1 MSTAYV
7 DPVMLDSTGQDIVDK
22 LDSIATLMGDGVI
35 DDTSTATDKTWSA
48 EKLNT
53 LNGDVNAKISW
64 SDAENSVKKNY
75 WNNDLEGHPAL
86 NVGGYGSVT
95 YSDHEYTI
103 VAPAPTGGYNFGIKW
118 SKELLR
124 SVFANMAGKSAI
136 LSFEA
141 KAGVSWS
148 AQLGL
153 DSSSPVTIGTSY
165 TKYAQRIADL
175 SQITNIV
182 FLNLDANSQHS
193 FNVKNIMIS
202 LEGVPRDYV
211 PYIPD
216 NTELVSWSANAMLGA
231 KNILPIKLSEVKASN
246 TTGTWSGNTYTIS
259 DVAVEFTTD
268 GGYVTQIKLNGTAS
282 ANITTLFLNTHLNIK
297 AGSYKCN
304 GNPSGVTGNQY
315 GLRIATANFS
325 VNTFFEQ
332 DATLNLANDTS
343 DLRVD
348 IRIPSGQVIDNEIF
362 KPMIRLASDT
372 DSTYAPYAMT
382 NEELTKAVI
391 KRTTGTATTSAN
403 GNFNTNL
410 RVDECVVIGAYP
422 TGTGADY
429 ALIPYRWDGTYW
441 GLSARKPLTTWD
453 VPANTQIDYIIWYAE
468 V

>member
-1 MSTAYV
+1 MALKAGYKGIKKCGPGLKYDNLTGTLKLDGEMDLTLDNLKDVNITTPADGDYLTY
-7 DPVMLDSTGQDIVDK
+7 DPTNEEWYNEQPDSTPTEDSPNLVTSGGVYAAIEDVDVTDLIPEDASSSNK
-22 LDSIATLMGDGVI
+22 LATA
-35 DDTSTATDKTWSA
+35 S
-48 EKLNT
+48 
-53 LNGDVNAKISW
+53 DVN
-64 SDAENSVKKNY
+64 
-75 WNNDLEGHPAL
+75 DL
-86 NVGGYGSVT
+86 
-95 YSDHEYTI
+95 
-103 VAPAPTGGYNFGIKW
+103 
-118 SKELLR
+118 
-124 SVFANMAGKSAI
+124 
-136 LSFEA
+136 
-141 KAGVSWS
+141 
-148 AQLGL
+148 
-153 DSSSPVTIGTSY
+153 
-165 TKYAQRIADL
+165 
-175 SQITNIV
+175 
-182 FLNLDANSQHS
+182 
-193 FNVKNIMIS
+193 
-202 LEGVPRDYV
+202 
-211 PYIPD
+211 
-216 NTELVSWSANAMLGA
+216 WSANAVLGA
-231 KNILPIKLSEVKASN
+231 KNRLPIKLSEVKASN

-259 DVAVEFTTD
+259 GVAVEFTAVGD
-268 GGYVTQIKLNGTAS
+268 YVTQVKLNGTAS

-343 DLRVD
+343 DLMVD

-382 NEELTKAVI
+382 NGELTEAVI

-429 ALIPYRWDGTYW
+429 ALIPCRWDGTYW